1 MIRKQSIAYFVALCF
16 FCISPL
22 VTAKVNVV
30 PVTFDS
36 APHKIVQEATKNVL
50 EALNS
55 GLDPVKQPE
64 VFIDELSKILDPVI
78 AFNFIARGVMGSYAK
93 QASKEEVTQFAE
105 VFRVGLVNTYGKG
118 ISNFSD
124 LEISVLP
131 PKQELGDKR
140 RTVVVQEIRG
150 ASSTNQISYSMAK
163 NKQGQWKM
171 INVVL
176 NGINL
181 GQTFRGQFSAE
192 VRKNKGD
199 LAKTIDEW
207 GQR

>member
-1 MIRKQSIAYFVALCF
+1 MIPKQSIAYFVALCF
-16 FCISPL
+16 FCMS
-22 VTAKVNVV
+22 TWAAAKVNVV
-30 PVTFDS
+30 EVTFDS
-36 APHKIVQEATKNVL
+36 VPHKIVQETTQSVL
-50 EALNS
+50 EALND
-55 GLDPVKQPE
+55 GLDPIKQPDIFVE
-64 VFIDELSKILDPVI
+64 ELSKILDPVI
-78 AFNFIARGVMGSYAK
+78 AFNFIARGVMGNYVK

-118 ISNFSD
+118 ISNFGN
-124 LEISVLP
+124 LEISVLS
-131 PKQELGDKR
+131 PKKKLGNKR

-150 ASSTNQISYSMAK
+150 ANNTNQISYSMAK
-163 NKQGQWKM
+163 NKQDQWKM

-199 LAKTIDEW
+199 LAKTIREW

>member
-16 FCISPL
+16 FCMSPW
-22 VTAKVNVV
+22 VAAKVNVV
-30 PVTFDS
+30 EVTFDS
-36 APHKIVQEATKNVL
+36 VPHKIVQDTTQRVL
-50 EALNS
+50 EAVNS

-64 VFIDELSKILDPVI
+64 VFISELSKILDPVI

-93 QASKEEVTQFAE
+93 QASKEEVAQFAE
-105 VFRVGLVNTYGKG
+105 SFRVGLVNTYGKG
-118 ISNFSD
+118 ISNFGD
-124 LEISVLP
+124 LEISVVS
-131 PKQELGDKR
+131 PKEAIGDKR
-140 RTVVVQEIRG
+140 RTVVIQEIRG
-150 ASSTNQISYSMAK
+150 ANSTNQISYSMAK
-163 NKQGQWKM
+163 NKKGQWKM

-199 LAKTIDEW
+199 LAKTIKEW